1 VNVNH
6 WSTSPSTSPSIPRAG
21 LRAHSRVH
29 PAFLWGTVFLTA
41 TLIGRF
47 ALAWTD
53 GWRAVGAWL
62 IR

>member
-1 VNVNH
+1 
-6 WSTSPSTSPSIPRAG
+6 
-21 LRAHSRVH
+21 VH
-29 PAFLWGTVFLTA
+29 PAFRWGGLFVAA